1 MKRILAS
8 LLILLITA
16 SGYAQVDRSIR
27 PKPAPAKAIEL
38 GDYKSYTLD
47 NGLKIIVV
55 KNDKL
60 PRVSFSLVVDRDPFL
75 EGNKAGF
82 VSLAGSLM
90 RNGTINRT
98 KEQLD
103 KEVDFI
109 GATLFTGA
117 TNAYASGLS
126 KYSEEIIGLM
136 ADVALNP
143 SFPQEEFD
151 KLKKQS
157 LTGIESAKDDPN
169 SLSSRLSNSSLYSL
183 DHPYGELET
192 EASINNITIE
202 DCKSFY
208 NENWSPNQAYIVV
221 VGDIKAKK
229 AKKLIKKYFGEWAS
243 KEVSTRE
250 YEMPAKPSKSVVN
263 IINRNSSVQTVI
275 RLANTI
281 DLQPGSE
288 DIVAVQLMNQIL
300 GGGSMGRLF
309 QNIREDKAYT
319 YGAYSQ
325 YDSDELV
332 GSFSANASVRNEV
345 TDSSVVEFIKEFKR
359 LQTEKVSEQE
369 LQDAK
374 NNIIGS
380 FGRNLERPQTIA
392 SFALNIARYNLPEDY
407 YKTYLQRLGAVSA
420 DDIMAASKKYI
431 NSDALIITAV
441 GKAADIASK
450 LEQFG
455 EVKYY
460 DFNGLETGA
469 PSFPVPA
476 GVTAESVIN
485 GYINAIGGQENLAK
499 VKDISIMMS
508 ASISGM
514 PMEATAKTLKK
525 RPNLF
530 LTEMN
535 VVGFGTVQK
544 VYFDGIKGES
554 SGMQGSA
561 VLEGDELE
569 EIKNQG
575 AFFGEA
581 EYLSKGYE
589 LNLVAINMVE
599 GEEAYTLEVD
609 KNGEVQTE
617 YYSVKTGLK
626 LREES
631 TTEGPQGE
639 MTVSQDYSDY
649 RAVEG
654 VMLPFKINISQ
665 GAQKIE
671 MITTEAKIN
680 SGLKKSDFK

>member
-98 KEQLD
+98 KEQID

-469 PSFPVPA
+469 PSLPVPA
-476 GVTAESVIN
+476 GVTAESVIK

-575 AFFGEA
+575 AFFGET

>member
-98 KEQLD
+98 KEQID

-250 YEMPAKPSKSVVN
+250 YEMPAKPSKSLVN

-469 PSFPVPA
+469 PSLPVPA
-476 GVTAESVIN
+476 GVTAESVIK

-575 AFFGEA
+575 AFFGET

>member
-8 LLILLITA
+8 LLILLISA

-75 EGNKAGF
+75 EGDKAGF

-469 PSFPVPA
+469 PSFPAPA
-476 GVTAESVIN
+476 GVTAESVIS
-485 GYINAIGGQENLAK
+485 GYINAIGGQDNLAK

-544 VYFDGIKGES
+544 VYFDGKKGES

>member
-75 EGNKAGF
+75 EGDKAGF

-476 GVTAESVIN
+476 GVTAESVIS
-485 GYINAIGGQENLAK
+485 GYINAIGGQDNLAK

-544 VYFDGIKGES
+544 VYFDGKKGES

-626 LREES
+626 LREEA

>member
-476 GVTAESVIN
+476 GVTAESVIS
-485 GYINAIGGQENLAK
+485 GYINAIGGQDNLAK

-544 VYFDGIKGES
+544 VYFDGKKGES

>member
-55 KNDKL
+55 ENDKL

-75 EGNKAGF
+75 EGDKAGF
-82 VSLAGSLM
+82 ISLAGSLM
-90 RNGTINRT
+90 RNGTANRT

-157 LTGIESAKDDPN
+157 LTGIESAKDDPS

-221 VGDIKAKK
+221 VGDIKARK
-229 AKKLIKKYFGEWAS
+229 AKKLIKKYFGEWIS

-460 DFNGLETGA
+460 DFNGLETGP

-485 GYINAIGGQENLAK
+485 GYITAIGGQENLAK
-499 VKDISIMMS
+499 VKDLSIMMS

-544 VYFDGIKGES
+544 VYFDGKKGES

-599 GEEAYTLEVD
+599 GEEAYTIEVD
-609 KNGEVQTE
+609 KKGVVQTE

-626 LREES
+626 LREEA
-631 TTEGPQGE
+631 TTEGPQGK

>member
-1 MKRILAS
+1 
-8 LLILLITA
+8 
-16 SGYAQVDRSIR
+16 
-27 PKPAPAKAIEL
+27 
-38 GDYKSYTLD
+38 
-47 NGLKIIVV
+47 
-55 KNDKL
+55 
-60 PRVSFSLVVDRDPFL
+60 
-75 EGNKAGF
+75 
-82 VSLAGSLM
+82 M

-126 KYSEEIIGLM
+126 KYSEEIISLM

-476 GVTAESVIN
+476 GVTAESVIS
-485 GYINAIGGQENLAK
+485 GYINAIGGQDNLAK

-544 VYFDGIKGES
+544 VYFDGKKGES

>member
-126 KYSEEIIGLM
+126 KYSEEIISLM

-476 GVTAESVIN
+476 GVTAESVIS
-485 GYINAIGGQENLAK
+485 GYINAIGGQDNLAK

-544 VYFDGIKGES
+544 VYFDGKKGES

>member
-75 EGNKAGF
+75 EGDKAGF

-476 GVTAESVIN
+476 GVTAESVIS
-485 GYINAIGGQENLAK
+485 GYINAIGGQDNLAK

-544 VYFDGIKGES
+544 VYFDGKKGES

>member
-8 LLILLITA
+8 LLILLISA

-75 EGNKAGF
+75 EGDKAGF

-126 KYSEEIIGLM
+126 KYSEEIISLM

-476 GVTAESVIN
+476 GVTAESVIS
-485 GYINAIGGQENLAK
+485 GYINAIGGQDNLAK

-544 VYFDGIKGES
+544 VYFDGKKGES

>member
-98 KEQLD
+98 KEQID

-250 YEMPAKPSKSVVN
+250 YEMPAKPSKSLVN

-469 PSFPVPA
+469 PSLPVPA

-575 AFFGEA
+575 AFFGET